1 MMDRLRDIHVR
12 LLEALERIP
21 QAKFALRVTL
31 VALVLMI
38 LWIPVFYLS
47 GLDSPW
53 AQAAAVLILVLS
65 GFPIRNNPD
74 RKRSRR

>member
-1 MMDRLRDIHVR
+1 MDRLRDIYAC
-12 LLEALERIP
+12 LLGAPERIP
-21 QAKFALRVTL
+21 QAESTLRVAL

-53 AQAAAVLILVLS
+53 TQGAAVLISLLG
-65 GFPIRNNPD
+65 GFPIRDNPD